1 MAIAP
6 PPPHAGAGGPRT
18 AGGRPAPSRGGP
30 APARSAGA
38 AEPAMLF
45 LQQPLRVTAF
55 TLLALFV
62 GQRWAR
68 LVRPASGSELLWG
81 TVVAIA
87 VGLAVLALPHLRRP
101 GHRAATVV
109 APAAV
114 LAVLALA
121 GALLA
126 AGIPLELLA
135 PRRWGELTSG
145 LGDGIAAVPDL
156 RVPYR
161 GDDPWILATI
171 ALGGGLLLT
180 LAAVLCLHGRGRPRA
195 GPAVLLGAYT
205 LSVIQVEQKDAVDD
219 GLILAILGVA
229 LLLGD
234 RIQMR
239 QAWGAGLALLT
250 VLGGALVLQPRL
262 DAGRPWIDY
271 RKLTERLG
279 ERPTA
284 RFDWTQT
291 YAPLPWTRHGRQV
304 LRIKSA
310 RPAYWRGVT
319 LDAFDGTRWTRGAT
333 PTPGTTAE
341 ERSTTHPGWYMKASV
356 AVRDMRSHQL
366 YAPGEILTIDR
377 SSTTVTPDTPGTV
390 VTVRRPITRG
400 DTYAASVYSPNPTP
414 AELRAAGDQYP
425 YPVRRT
431 LSIRLPSQAPPPGSP
446 RVLGPEVVFPA
457 YGASGDPVAFS
468 NGGSVPENGDEL
480 LRASPYRRTWALA
493 QRLKAQSTSPYDYVL
508 RVQARLRAGATY
520 DERPPASRV
529 PLESFIFDTRRG
541 YCQQFSGA
549 MALLL
554 RMGGVP
560 ARVVEGFAPGTLDT
574 GRGEWVVRDSDAHA
588 WDEIYVPRVGW
599 VTVDPTPAVAPAS
612 SQVESVAPVEDEEDP
627 RGGAVGGGDRA
638 TDVPSATGGGGGGG
652 GDDGGVPLVA
662 QVLIALATLLAA
674 GGAVRRMRGSR
685 RPAGGGDP
693 ALDELTRA
701 LSRAGWPIPPGATLE
716 SIAAGFILE
725 PEAGEYVR
733 ALARARYDVPGAPG
747 TVRPTRAARQ
757 ALRRGLTGS
766 GPLGR
771 LRGYWALP
779 PVLPGGRP
787 TLRRSDGLRV

>member
-1 MAIAP
+1 
-6 PPPHAGAGGPRT
+6 
-18 AGGRPAPSRGGP
+18 
-30 APARSAGA
+30 
-38 AEPAMLF
+38 MLF

-68 LVRPASGSELLWG
+68 LVRPAIGSELLWG
-81 TVVAIA
+81 TVVAVA
-87 VGLAVLALPHLRRP
+87 VGLAVLLLPHLRRP
-101 GHRAATVV
+101 GRRTATVV
-109 APAAV
+109 IPAVV
-114 LAVLALA
+114 LAVLAAA

-126 AGIPLELLA
+126 AGIPLALLM
-135 PRRWGELTSG
+135 PRRWGELASG
-145 LGDGIAAVPDL
+145 LGEGIGAGPDL

-161 GDDPWILATI
+161 GDDPWIVATI

-180 LAAVLCLHGRGRPRA
+180 LAAVLCLHGRGRPLA
-195 GPAVLLGAYT
+195 ATAVLLGAYT
-205 LSVIQVEQKDAVDD
+205 LSVIQVQQKDAVDD

-234 RIQMR
+234 RVEMR

-250 VLGGALVLQPRL
+250 VLGAALVLQPRL
-262 DAGRPWIDY
+262 DAARPWVDY

-279 ERPTA
+279 ERPTT

-291 YAPLPWTRHGRQV
+291 YAALPWTRHGRQV

-310 RPAYWRGVT
+310 RPAYWKGVT
-319 LDAFDGTRWTRGAT
+319 LDDFDGRRWTRGAT
-333 PTPGTTAE
+333 PTPGTTPD

-356 AVRDMRSHQL
+356 SVRDMRSNQL

-377 SSTTVTPDTPGTV
+377 ASTAVVPDTPGTV
-390 VTVRRPITRG
+390 VTARRPITRG

-414 AELRAAGDQYP
+414 AELRAAGDRYP
-425 YPVRRT
+425 YAVRQA
-431 LSIRLPSQAPPPGSP
+431 LSIRLPAPAPPPGSP
-446 RVLGPEVVFPA
+446 QVLGPDVAFPA
-457 YGASGDPVAFS
+457 YGRPGRPLAFTG
-468 NGGSVPENGDEL
+468 GGSVAGDGDRV
-480 LRASPYRRTWALA
+480 LRESPYARTWALA

-520 DERPPASRV
+520 DERPPAAKV

-560 ARVVEGFAPGTLDT
+560 ARGAEGVAPGTLDT

-588 WDEIYVPRVGW
+588 WDEVFMPGMGW

-612 SQVESVAPVEDEEDP
+612 SQVESVAPVDDGEDP
-627 RGGAVGGGDRA
+627 RAGAVGAGDRA
-638 TDVPSATGGGGGGG
+638 TDVPSATGAGGGGDGGGGG
-652 GDDGGVPLVA
+652 VPLA
-662 QVLIALATLLAA
+662 AEVLIALAAFAGAAGALRRVRAARAPA
-674 GGAVRRMRGSR
+674 GGA
-685 RPAGGGDP
+685 DP
-693 ALDELTRA
+693 ALHELTRA
-701 LSRAGWPIPPGATLE
+701 LSRAGWPVPPGATLE
-716 SIAAGFILE
+716 SIAAAFILE
-725 PEAGEYVR
+725 PEAGAYVR
-733 ALARARYDVPGAPG
+733 ALARARYDVPGAPLA
-747 TVRPTRAARQ
+747 VRPTRAARQ
-757 ALRRGLTGS
+757 ALRRGLTGG

-787 TLRRSDGLRV
+787 TLKRSHGLRV